1 MEVVC
6 IMKKSL
12 YWINK
17 FLAIIVLTFSIII
30 LILIP
35 YQTTELHQK
44 YGATPRDFP
53 YLLGVLLLIG
63 GSIMLFDVL
72 KEKKQYVKIV
82 IEPLYK
88 NEIVRLLKYI
98 IVLSFLPILMEKL
111 GFFVG
116 IIIILPSLLLLSE
129 VKNKI
134 IIFMVEFLV
143 VLAIYL
149 IATLIQVRLPS
160 GILF

>member
-116 IIIILPSLLLLSE
+116 IIIGKLERMVLSRLMGKYIRYYLNMLG
-129 VKNKI
+129 KNWSFGYWMEK
-134 IIFMVEFLV
+134 
-143 VLAIYL
+143 
-149 IATLIQVRLPS
+149 
-160 GILF
+160 

>member
-17 FLAIIVLTFSIII
+17 FLAIIVLAFSIIF

-35 YQTTELHQK
+35 YQTTELHQR

-63 GSIMLFDVL
+63 GSVMLFDVL

-82 IEPLYK
+82 IEPLFK
-88 NEIVRLLKYI
+88 NEIVRLLKYVI
-98 IVLSFLPILMEKL
+98 ALLFLPILMEKL

-116 IIIILPSLLLLSE
+116 IIIMLPIFLLLSE
-129 VKNKI
+129 VKNI
-134 IIFMVEFLV
+134 ITIFIVGFLV
-143 VLAIYL
+143 VLIIYL
-149 IATLIQVRLPS
+149 IATLIQIRLPS